1 MPQTQQIV
9 INDGTADV
17 TFSPEMVS
25 SGHVAF
31 QNAAQPNLALRELLH
46 FDRPANDGKE
56 THRRVLR
63 VNVPFQVTDP
73 TTGLTVTKMASFKG
87 ECICPADAPA
97 SVRKRV
103 RELGSAG
110 LDSTQYTASVETPE
124 WFW

>member
-1 MPQTQQIV
+1 MPQTAPVV

-25 SGHVAF
+25 SSHVAF
-31 QNAAQPNLALRELLH
+31 QNVAQGNLALRELLH
-46 FDRPANDGKE
+46 FDRPATDGKE

-63 VNVPFQVTDP
+63 VNVPYTITDP
-73 TTGLTVTKMASFKG
+73 STGLSVTKMASFKG
-87 ECICPADAPA
+87 ECIIPISAPA

-110 LDSTQYTASVETPE
+110 VGSAQYTAAVETPE